1 MFVNV
6 NVPAE
11 YVPPVRKVSCV
22 DNPVMLE
29 PLPYKVAPLIVVADI
44 TPLTVNP
51 VKLLIFVVFTPP
63 VGFVIRL
70 TRSPPK
76 LVNNINYYPFQWT

>member
-1 MFVNV
+1 M
-6 NVPAE
+6 
-11 YVPPVRKVSCV
+11 SCV

-29 PLPYKVAPLIVVADI
+29 PLPYKVSPLIVVADI

-63 VGFVIRL
+63 VGFVIVNVFDEKVNPL
-70 TRSPPK
+70 TPK
-76 LVNNINYYPFQWT
+76 ACK